1 MAIYTIKTDA
11 EMYDIEAK
19 NDEEAIE
26 IAREDIQLSPKLIA
40 QGAWLRVFGP
50 DGYPFYYEGEEVA

>member
-11 EMYDIEAK
+11 ETYDIEAE
-19 NDEEAIE
+19 NDEEAIQ
-26 IAREDIQLSPKLIA
+26 IAMQEIQLTPELIA
-40 QGAWLRVFGP
+40 NGAWLRVFGP